1 MVKLK
6 RNIYILFALQI
17 FVLNAFAQTS
27 FYDINTIQKIEVVFT
42 QTNWD
47 YQLDTAKLGSGGYV
61 MAQSVTANGTKFDS
75 VGVKYKGSSSY
86 DSTNTK
92 NPFHFA
98 LDKYKGQ
105 SYQGFT
111 DIKLSNDYSDPS
123 MIREALSYQILKNY
137 MDCPRANFAQ
147 LYINGAYMGLF
158 TNDED
163 INKKFCGEHF
173 YTSKNTFI
181 KCNPLSN
188 PGPNVKSNLKFIT
201 ADSSVYS
208 NFYEVKSKN
217 GWNELI
223 ALCDTLTNH
232 SANIDALM
240 DMDRVIW
247 MLAFNNV
254 LINLDSYTGAFAQNY
269 YLYKDKTARFNPII
283 WDMNMS
289 FGGFPFVGSSNS
301 SMGSLTVANMQQL
314 PVSIHASDPY
324 WPLINVVMAN
334 ASYKKIYIAHMR
346 TIVNEIFANSSY
358 ETMATS
364 FQNLI
369 DTAVK
374 SDNNKFYSYTQFQDA
389 MTANNTVGSYT
400 VPGIKNLMDAR
411 INYLKATTDFQYTSP
426 VIAAVSAS
434 TVTALYSSVKVTA
447 NIANASTVYLAF
459 RFDSTQKFIKIP
471 MYDDGAHNDGAAGD
485 NIYGESFTML
495 SAQAQYYI
503 YAENA
508 QASIFS
514 PERAEHEFYK
524 LNITSG
530 VNNISE
536 QISAF
541 GLYPSP
547 ASDLITL
554 SFDELDKNKR
564 FDIYNTFGQIIQSEY
579 IKPTLYISTSNF
591 ANGIYF
597 VKVGDGGMK
606 KFVVQ
611 H

>member
-1 MVKLK
+1 MGRLK
-6 RNIYILFALQI
+6 SNILILLLLQ
-17 FVLNAFAQTS
+17 FFTVNTFAQTT
-27 FYDINTIQKIEVVFT
+27 FYDIYKLQKIEVVFT
-42 QTNWD
+42 QSNWD
-47 YQLDTAKLGSGGYV
+47 YQLDTAKLGADGYI
-61 MAQSVTANGTKFDS
+61 MAKSVTINGTKFDS

-86 DSTNTK
+86 DSTHTK

-98 LDKYKGQ
+98 LDKYINQ
-105 SYQGFT
+105 LYQGFT
-111 DIKLSNDYSDPS
+111 DIKLSNGYSDPS
-123 MIREALSYQILKNY
+123 MIREVLSYHILKNY
-137 MDCPRANFAQ
+137 MDCPKANFAQ
-147 LYINGAYMGLF
+147 LYINGSYWGLF

-163 INKKFCGEHF
+163 INKKFCVEHF
-173 YTSKNTFI
+173 YASKSTFI
-181 KCNPLSN
+181 KCNPLNN
-188 PGPNVKSNLKFIT
+188 PGPNVKSNLKYISS
-201 ADSSVYS
+201 DSSAYS
-208 NFYEVKSKN
+208 NFYDVKSKY
-217 GWNELI
+217 GWKELV
-223 ALCDTLTNH
+223 ALCDTLSNH
-232 SANIDALM
+232 PKSIDALM

-254 LINLDSYTGAFAQNY
+254 LINLDSYTGVFSQNY
-269 YLYKDKTARFNPII
+269 YLYKDKTTRFNPII

-314 PVSIHASDPY
+314 PINIHASDPY

-358 ETMATS
+358 ETMATALQS
-364 FQNLI
+364 LI

-374 SDNNKFYSYTQFQDA
+374 SDNNKFYSYTQFQNG
-389 MTANNTVGSYT
+389 MTTNNTVGSYT

-411 INYLKATTDFQYTSP
+411 ITYLKATGDFQYTSP
-426 VIAAVSAS
+426 VITALSTS
-434 TVTALYSSVKVTA
+434 TVTALYASVKVTA
-447 NIANASTVYLAF
+447 NIANANIVYLAF

-471 MYDDGAHNDGAAGD
+471 MYDDGAHNDVAAGD

-495 SAQAQYYI
+495 STQAQYYI

-514 PERAEHEFYK
+514 PERAEHEFYL
-524 LNITSG
+524 LNISSSVST
-530 VNNISE
+530 ISE
-536 QISAF
+536 QKTSF
-541 GLYPSP
+541 ELYPNP

-554 SFDELDKNKR
+554 RFEELIKNSKLY
-564 FDIYNTFGQIIQSEY
+564 IYNTIGQIVLSEY
-579 IKPTLYISTSNF
+579 IKPTLYISTSDF

-597 VKVGDGGMK
+597 VKIGNVGMK